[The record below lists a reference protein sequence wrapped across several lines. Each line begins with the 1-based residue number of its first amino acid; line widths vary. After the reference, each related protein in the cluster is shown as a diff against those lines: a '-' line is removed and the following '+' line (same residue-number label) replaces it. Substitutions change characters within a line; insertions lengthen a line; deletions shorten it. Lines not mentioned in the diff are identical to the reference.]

1 MAQDMS
7 FSTSIYFQNNV
18 ALSQTLFSKVIYTCW
33 KKKKVKRNPFEFS
46 QTFEN
51 IKIIMQSISKVQLE
65 HEKKHIIII
74 ISSMEKGKN

>member
-1 MAQDMS
+1 MAQNTS
-7 FSTSIYFQNNV
+7 FSTSIYFENNV
-18 ALSQTLFSKVIYTCW
+18 ALSQTLFSKVIYTSW
-33 KKKKVKRNPFEFS
+33 KKKVKGNPFEFS

-51 IKIIMQSISKVQLE
+51 IKIIVQHISKVQLE